1 MKYIFLDESGDLGFS
16 QRSSKYFI
24 VSLFSCG
31 VREEIEIRR
40 IVKKIRRKILK
51 KKLKNTPEIKWN
63 NSSDKIRFKVL
74 NEVANKSVEIFTVVI
89 EKSKVYDYLRG
100 KKVRSSTRVKA
111 RKSHRRDNRTQ
122 MNWSI

>member
-100 KKVRSSTRVKA
+100 KKHKLYNYLCNIIINECSLNDGRVGC
-111 RKSHRRDNRTQ
+111 
-122 MNWSI
+122 